1 MNSTNHNPI
10 KLRWDKKAD
19 GRESAYLDFY
29 SHGRRKKEFLKIY
42 RGGSLSAKESKNNE
56 KLALAILKKRIDDY
70 NNGRAGVI
78 SSRDHRNFVQY
89 MRELADKR
97 NKNTRLSWL
106 NAINHIKIYD
116 QREDLSLADIDEAW
130 CKGFFEYLMTK
141 AVRHAS
147 NRGKEVNCQHGC
159 RAKKEAVKIISPNT
173 AKNYYNKLRNCIH
186 DAIDEGLINEDP
198 TKVID
203 KIKSRES
210 HREYLDI
217 EEVKLLM
224 RTPYT
229 NDVVCRAFLFSC
241 ITGLRVSDVRSLRW
255 DMVRKFNGFARID
268 FSQTKTKGQVYLDIP
283 QMAIDFMGEP
293 AEDPSALIFS
303 PMPTNTNYND
313 SLIRWVKSAGINK
326 HITFHCSR
334 HTAAVSLLTA
344 DADLYT
350 VSKILGHSRIAT
362 TEIYAKIV
370 DSKRREAMQNLQN
383 LYANSTDKLRTKP
396 AKNG

>member
-1 MNSTNHNPI
+1 MNTKSHCPI

-29 SHGRRKKEFLKIY
+29 HQGRRKKEFLKLY
-42 RGGSLSAKESKNNE
+42 RGGELSAKESKQNT
-56 KLALAILKKRIDDY
+56 KLAEAILKKRIDDY

-78 SSRDHRNFVQY
+78 NNRDHRLFIPY
-89 MRELADKR
+89 MTELADKR
-97 NKNTRLSWL
+97 NHHTRLSW
-106 NAINHIKIYD
+106 INTIKHIQFFD
-116 QREDLSLADIDEAW
+116 SRENLSLADIDEDW
-130 CKGFFEYLMTK
+130 CKRFYDYLSTK

-147 NRGKEVNCQHGC
+147 NRGKEVHCQHGC
-159 RAKKEAVKIISPNT
+159 RAKKGAERLLSQNT
-173 AKNYYNKLRNCIH
+173 VKNYYNKLRNCIH
-186 DAIDEGLINEDP
+186 DAIDEGLIIEDP

-203 KIKSRES
+203 KIKSVEA

-217 EEVKLLM
+217 DEVKLLM

-229 NDVVCRAFLFSC
+229 NETVCRAFLFSC
-241 ITGLRVSDVRSLRW
+241 ITGLRVSDVRKLHWS
-255 DMVRKFNGFARID
+255 MIRKFNGFARID

-283 QMAIDFMGEP
+283 QIAIDFMGEQP
-293 AEDPSALIFS
+293 EDPESFIFPNIPS
-303 PMPTNTNYND
+303 RTNYNEC
-313 SLIRWVKSAGINK
+313 LKKWVEAAGINK

-350 VSKILGHSRIAT
+350 VSKILGHSRITT

-370 DSKRREAMQNLQN
+370 DRKRQEAMQNLQN
-383 LYANSTDKLRTKP
+383 LYAISTDNIRTKS